1 MIWNVII
8 GAILALLCG
17 TTTIEKLII
26 FYGYAILMAVMEVVE
41 TLKKSKEDE
50 TV

>member
-17 TTTIEKLII
+17 TTTVEKLII
-26 FYGYAILMAVMEVVE
+26 FFGYAVLMAVTDMVE
-41 TLKKSKEDE
+41 ILRKRKKDE